1 MISLIV
7 NNLFIF
13 SPMDKKAKA
22 IDFSAGI
29 NIVTSSKQDG
39 NKKGKSII
47 LKSVFHALGAD
58 CYFDDKWHDISKVY
72 VLKFTYDGNGYTICR
87 HNRLF
92 KIFDSNDNL
101 LFRTIDRKEL
111 AAQLETIFNFS
122 VRLPNRNDDRIEI
135 TSPVYNYILNYIDQ
149 DKMDCTRFN
158 SFKSLGEYKGYKA
171 NALYYHF
178 GVFDDRYY
186 ELVKEIEQK
195 EATLNKIALEKN
207 AVNSVIDRI
216 SSSVGDILPP
226 VEFEVLQRDLC
237 INSEEYNA
245 IVIKLRAVRKKLIKL
260 RNEHSDANS
269 MLAELKGI
277 SVSLDSEI
285 KKLNEHQCP
294 YCSSYLEDATEKR
307 IISYSNAEDVQL
319 LSLDLQAQVLDL
331 EQKIKKLED
340 EYIEI
345 SAKLKEFEAKIDAE
359 TREVSDV
366 LRAKNMRE
374 LLDKFKLEYGDISKQ
389 LDDVEKKL
397 EELKSEKRKYDKKK
411 KQINKKYSE
420 LMQADCFSF
429 GLQEI
434 DISRFASIDL
444 SFEAGGSNK
453 PIATVIWYFNLLR
466 LKNEFNPH
474 SIKFPLV
481 LDSPNNVELDDG
493 KRQELFDYLF
503 KNVDRNTQLIVS
515 TLGFSASDYP
525 DIEIDNIIEL
535 NNPKYS
541 LLNTEDY
548 QKYAH
553 VLAVCDG
560 D

>member
-1 MISLIV
+1 MIE
-7 NNLFIF
+7 FE
-13 SPMDKKAKA
+13 
-22 IDFSAGI
+22 
-29 NIVTSSKQDG
+29 
-39 NKKGKSII
+39 
-47 LKSVFHALGAD
+47 
-58 CYFDDKWHDISKVY
+58 DKWSATHLLNNEIINLYSNKLNFAIERWDMD
-72 VLKFTYDGNGYTICR
+72 YD
-87 HNRLF
+87 LSA
-92 KIFDSNDNL
+92 SNIKPNFMQRKAL
-101 LFRTIDRKEL
+101 KEL
-111 AAQLETIFNFS
+111 NRYRAVGTSRALVVAAAGSGKTYLAAF
-122 VRLPNRNDDRIEI
+122 D
-135 TSPVYNYILNYIDQ
+135 
-149 DKMDCTRFN
+149 
-158 SFKSLGEYKGYKA
+158 
-171 NALYYHF
+171 AL
-178 GVFDDRYY
+178 
-186 ELVKEIEQK
+186 
-195 EATLNKIALEKN
+195 ALNKMTLEKS

-285 KKLNEHQCP
+285 KKLNAHQCP

-397 EELKSEKRKYDKKK
+397 DELKSEKRKYDKKK

-420 LMQADCFSF
+420 LMQADRFSF

-434 DISRFASIDL
+434 DISRFSSIDL

-453 PIATVIWYFNLLR
+453 PIATVLLEHIAELHPDKLTPGEYELLSEGLAYAESDANNGDYESAIGVAQTHIPVAAELRTR
-466 LKNEFNPH
+466 LEVLNDEFSQLVVQIHDRCNEVY
-474 SIKFPLV
+474 SRI
-481 LDSPNNVELDDG
+481 
-493 KRQELFDYLF
+493 QELRIPEKNQQMLSFKDPEKAEFDGRIPF
-503 KNVDRNTQLIVS
+503 WSNGVFEEIVDRFERICDDVENNYEIS
-515 TLGFSASDYP
+515 M
-525 DIEIDNIIEL
+525 DIE
-535 NNPKYS
+535 S
-541 LLNTEDY
+541 LRRAL
-548 QKYAH
+548 
-553 VLAVCDG
+553 G
-560 D
+560 DILTW